1 MAGRGPAPKED
12 RVGHVVP
19 TRGEIQ
25 QADAPCWKGDVPPAP
40 EGLMDASLEAW
51 SVWFGS
57 WWAAFWTPADLPA
70 LRQVIRLYDQVERG
84 EFQRCAELRM
94 MMDTYGV
101 TPKGQQ
107 DRRWKAPVAPEV
119 AKPGTPSGDRY
130 KLRAV

>member
-1 MAGRGPAPKED
+1 
-12 RVGHVVP
+12 
-19 TRGEIQ
+19 
-25 QADAPCWKGDVPPAP
+25 
-40 EGLMDASLEAW
+40 MDASLEAW